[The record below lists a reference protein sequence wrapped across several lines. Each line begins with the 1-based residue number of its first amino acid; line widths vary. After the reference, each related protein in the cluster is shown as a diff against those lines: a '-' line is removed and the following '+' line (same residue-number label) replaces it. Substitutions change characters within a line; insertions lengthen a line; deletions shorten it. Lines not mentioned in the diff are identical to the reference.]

1 MRKLFCFGA
10 AVMLLLLTAVTAMAA
25 EADMNISVRMENNG
39 VDLTGQN
46 LSPDREYRF
55 PILVRY
61 EDEVPSHLRE
71 EEMEKK
77 RFTVSVRQGGDAIDT
92 PTVESE
98 GGRYYLVV
106 GTKPNYATKAV
117 QVQLLLRLREEGGRQ
132 LSQYT
137 LELSVGSSRMSDED
151 MGTLKEGE
159 IFRVDNNFPVVT
171 KKQFQRLAE
180 ANRYRPVTL
189 DGDGW
194 QFTVTVTDLPDLNLY
209 STGAS
214 SQEVLQSY
222 PDRELYFL
230 SFPAS
235 PNFGTAGTMVLDV
248 ERLTEFDGEFY
259 LYRRLADR
267 LYYLKS
273 EYDEEEG
280 TLTFH
285 PSQLGSYI
293 IADGTLEDVELT
305 SASDNSAS
313 SSASDS
319 VAESASGSAAE
330 SATGDVDKAP
340 NPNTGGPGLDT
351 GSRSFA
357 AGGRDPDTVPVVLW
371 GLASLAIGL
380 LVAFRKG

>member
-10 AVMLLLLTAVTAMAA
+10 AVLLLLLAAVTAMAA
-25 EADMNISVRMENNG
+25 ELPMNISVRMESGG
-39 VDLTGQN
+39 VDLTGQD

-71 EEMEKK
+71 EEMEGK
-77 RFTVSVRQGGDAIDT
+77 RFTVTIRQGGDALYT
-92 PTVESE
+92 PTVEAE

-106 GTKPNYATKAV
+106 KTKPSYATKAV
-117 QVQLLLRLREEGGRQ
+117 QAQLLLRLRKEGGGE

-137 LELSVGSSRMSDED
+137 LELSVGSSRMSDEEL
-151 MGTLKEGE
+151 GTPREGE
-159 IFRVDNNFPVVT
+159 VLRVDNNFPVVT

-194 QFTVTVTDLPDLNLY
+194 EFTVSLTDLPDLNLY
-209 STGAS
+209 STGAAS
-214 SQEVLQSY
+214 PEVLQSY

-235 PNFGTAGTMVLDV
+235 PNFGTAGKMVLDV

-280 TLTFH
+280 TLTFY

-293 IADGTLEDVELT
+293 IADGTLGDVELT
-305 SASDNSAS
+305 SVSDNSAANS
-313 SSASDS
+313 AASSAADS
-319 VAESASGSAAE
+319 VAESVTE
-330 SATGDVDKAP
+330 NVDAPP
-340 NPNTGGPGLDT
+340 NPNTGGAALDA
-351 GSRSFA
+351 GGRDFDI
-357 AGGRDPDTVPVVLW
+357 GGRDPDTVPVFLW